1 MPRTPRTEEEVQRD
15 IALLEEYMPRVPRN
29 DFFGGNNWEKIETDI
44 RVLKGELDED
54 EINDIEDP
62 DLNSS
67 AYNTLQWLEGWEVDY
82 PPAESWASLAG
93 VEEKEAEPDKPKP
106 PKKAAPKPKKAKARK
121 RR

>member
-1 MPRTPRTEEEVQRD
+1 MPRTPRTEEEVQRE

-82 PPAESWASLAG
+82 PPAESWAGLAG
-93 VEEKEAEPDKPKP
+93 VEKEKPKPNKP
-106 PKKAAPKPKKAKARK
+106 PKKVAPKPKKAKARK